1 MINDHRQDPARATV
15 TFKRYRAP
23 NEHSHTQQDPSGREY
38 FLNTETW
45 ETRWELPPE
54 PTPDPMPES
63 IPDWTWPETGFH
75 GFIEF
80 GGRGV
85 TGLTISK
92 LDKVSHTHMYVLC
105 TSNTKI
111 CVINTRPILNCYLAS

>member
-1 MINDHRQDPARATV
+1 MVWRA
-15 TFKRYRAP
+15 
-23 NEHSHTQQDPSGREY
+23 QQDPSGREY

-45 ETRWELPPE
+45 ETRWEVPPE
-54 PTPDPMPES
+54 TAPDPMPNP

-85 TGLTISK
+85 TGLTISM
-92 LDKVSHTHMYVLC
+92 LDKVSRGQVR
-105 TSNTKI
+105 SSP
-111 CVINTRPILNCYLAS
+111 RPASAG